1 MKRGTVIMLVGISV
15 QVINWVLS
23 AVLSNLWGANSES
36 VHQVKSI
43 LGYATI
49 VGWLVFFAG
58 FGIRQLDKK
67 KSQTEPK
74 KKAK

>member
-1 MKRGTVIMLVGISV
+1 MKRGTAIMLAGISV
-15 QVINWVLS
+15 QIINWVLS

-36 VHQVKSI
+36 VHQVKST

-67 KSQTEPK
+67 KSQAEPK
-74 KKAK
+74 RKTR